1 MVNIMR
7 FFRFIGYFIIIILL
21 LLVPL
26 YGGVRIFLPE
36 WVKGQLASM
45 LPDDATL
52 KIGEI
57 SSTARMGVLYKDLV
71 YERINT
77 NTKIVLD
84 NLVIEP
90 NLDLKKPAQISIK
103 EGFVSQDQLEFK
115 IKDLMAEVVLENF
128 NTDNM
133 SVYGKIKEIE
143 GLDKSFIS
151 NLDFLVKGLTNF
163 EKSVSAQIEDLEA
176 NFILPKGPVSVQLS
190 SLNLN
195 TKIAEDLK
203 VEMDAKKSMFDL
215 SALGTGNPNRKL
227 NSDEI
232 SLNFNLFVKD
242 NWILPLAIDVMNLSS
257 PLGEIGNSLKLE
269 ATGVWKNEQ
278 AFCQLKDIMNNIA
291 KCGRMTDVID
301 THLQFKQNDGNF
313 NFSGNGYC
321 VTPRAGCPQI
331 IESEIKTKNTA
342 DIISKVILSGIIDPL
357 IGGVILGA
365 LLSDTSQ
372 GGENFDHKA
381 SIKVQGNAIFLNGKP
396 LL

>member
-269 ATGVWKNEQ
+269 ATGVWKNDQ

-372 GGENFDHKA
+372 GGENYDHKA

>member
-1 MVNIMR
+1 MR
-7 FFRFIGYFIIIILL
+7 FFRFIGYFTIILSL

-36 WVKGQLASM
+36 WLKGQLASM
-45 LPDDATL
+45 LPDNTTL

-71 YERINT
+71 FERIDT
-77 NTKIVLD
+77 NTKVVLD
-84 NLVIEP
+84 HLVIEP
-90 NLDLKKPAQISIK
+90 NLNIKKPAQLSIK

-115 IKDLMAEVVLENF
+115 IKDLKAEVVLENF
-128 NTDNM
+128 NTNNM
-133 SVYGKIKEIE
+133 SILGKIKEIE

-163 EKSVSAQIEDLEA
+163 EKSIYAQIENLEA
-176 NFILPKGPVSVQLS
+176 NFILPKGPVSIQLS

-195 TKIAEDLK
+195 TIIAEDLK
-203 VEMDAKKSMFDL
+203 VEMNAKKSMFDL
-215 SALGTGNPNRKL
+215 SALGAGNPNRKL
-227 NSDEI
+227 NSDKI
-232 SLNFNLFVKD
+232 SFNFDLFPKD
-242 NWILPLAIDVMNLSS
+242 NWILPVYIDVMNLSS

-278 AFCQLKDIMNNIA
+278 AFCQLKDIMNNIE

-372 GGENFDHKA
+372 GGENYDHKA
-381 SIKVQGNAIFLNGKP
+381 RIKVQGNAIFLNGKP

>member
-1 MVNIMR
+1 MR
-7 FFRFIGYFIIIILL
+7 FFRFVGYFLIILSL

-36 WVKGQLASM
+36 WIKGQLASM

-77 NTKIVLD
+77 NTKIFLD
-84 NLVIEP
+84 HLIIEP
-90 NLDLKKPAQISIK
+90 NLNLKKPAQISIK
-103 EGFVSQDQLEFK
+103 EGFISQDQLEFK

-133 SVYGKIKEIE
+133 SVFGKIKEIE

-190 SLNLN
+190 SINLN

-215 SALGTGNPNRKL
+215 SALGAGNPNRKL

-278 AFCQLKDIMNNIA
+278 AFCQLKDIMNNNA

-301 THLQFKQNDGNF
+301 THLQFKQNNGNF

-331 IESEIKTKNTA
+331 IESEIKTKNTT

>member
-1 MVNIMR
+1 MR
-7 FFRFIGYFIIIILL
+7 FFRFIGYFLIILSF

-77 NTKIVLD
+77 NTKIFLD
-84 NLVIEP
+84 HLIIEP
-90 NLDLKKPAQISIK
+90 NLNLKKPAQISIK
-103 EGFVSQDQLEFK
+103 EGLVSQDQLEFK

-133 SVYGKIKEIE
+133 SVFGKIKEIE

-190 SLNLN
+190 SINLN

-215 SALGTGNPNRKL
+215 IALGAGNPNRKL

-278 AFCQLKDIMNNIA
+278 AFCQLKDIMNNNA

-372 GGENFDHKA
+372 GGENYDHKA

>member
-7 FFRFIGYFIIIILL
+7 FFRFIGYFIIILSL

-84 NLVIEP
+84 HLIIEP
-90 NLDLKKPAQISIK
+90 NLNLKKPAQISIK

-372 GGENFDHKA
+372 GGENYDHKA
-381 SIKVQGNAIFLNGKP
+381 IIKVQGNAIFLNGKP

>member
-1 MVNIMR
+1 MR
-7 FFRFIGYFIIIILL
+7 FFRFIGYFLIILSF

-45 LPDDATL
+45 LPNDATL

-71 YERINT
+71 FERTNT
-77 NTKIVLD
+77 KTKIVLD
-84 NLVIEP
+84 HLVIEP
-90 NLDLKKPAQISIK
+90 NLNLKKPAQLSIR

-115 IKDLMAEVVLENF
+115 IKDLKAEVVLENF

-133 SVYGKIKEIE
+133 SILGKIKEIE

-203 VEMDAKKSMFDL
+203 VEMNAKKSMFDL
-215 SALGTGNPNRKL
+215 SALGAGNPNRKL
-227 NSDEI
+227 NSDKI
-232 SLNFNLFVKD
+232 SLNFDLFPKD
-242 NWILPLAIDVMNLSS
+242 KWILPLAIDVMNLSS

-278 AFCQLKDIMNNIA
+278 AFCQLKDIMNNHA

-321 VTPRAGCPQI
+321 VTPKAGCPQI

-372 GGENFDHKA
+372 GGEHYDHKA
-381 SIKVQGNAIFLNGKP
+381 RIKVQGNAIFLNGKP

>member
-1 MVNIMR
+1 MR
-7 FFRFIGYFIIIILL
+7 FFRFVGYFLIILSL

-84 NLVIEP
+84 NLVIKP
-90 NLDLKKPAQISIK
+90 NLNLKKPAQISIK

-133 SVYGKIKEIE
+133 SVFGKIKEIE

-203 VEMDAKKSMFDL
+203 VEMNAKKSMFDL
-215 SALGTGNPNRKL
+215 SALGAGNPNRKL
-227 NSDEI
+227 NSDKI
-232 SLNFNLFVKD
+232 SLNFDLFPKD
-242 NWILPLAIDVMNLSS
+242 KWILPIAIDVMNLSS

-278 AFCQLKDIMNNIA
+278 AFCQLKDIMNNNA

-365 LLSDTSQ
+365 ILSDTSQ
-372 GGENFDHKA
+372 GGEDFDHKA